1 MRNRDRFRGCLC
13 GGAVGDALG
22 YPVKDAED
30 SEIFRRWGENGITEY
45 APDEGGVAEVSAN
58 TQLTLY
64 TANALLAAS
73 TARRVTG
80 EKTRPY
86 RQYLIDCYRDWY
98 RAQEKNDGVASAGTC
113 AWLCGIP
120 ELNDSRAPD
129 IVCAEV
135 LSGDRYGSVRNP
147 VNAEQGSGGLT
158 RVAPVGLFF
167 GSGEGQLPKIDLL
180 AAEAAA
186 ITHGHELGYLPA
198 AVLAHIVHLGAYCEA
213 DLEDAI
219 GDAMETVGDLF
230 PDAVRWNELE
240 ALVDRA
246 VELADEDLDDLDAI
260 RELGQGGNADEV
272 LAVALYCALKYRDD
286 FGRAM
291 VAAVNHSGDS
301 AATGAV
307 TGTVLG
313 AFLGVRAS
321 PLKYIRGLEMLDVLA
336 ETADDLFDGC
346 RPDPATGKIPQE
358 WLEKYRIE
366 KTENEA

>member
-1 MRNRDRFRGCLC
+1 M
-13 GGAVGDALG
+13 
-22 YPVKDAED
+22 
-30 SEIFRRWGENGITEY
+30 
-45 APDEGGVAEVSAN
+45 
-58 TQLTLY
+58 
-64 TANALLAAS
+64 
-73 TARRVTG
+73 
-80 EKTRPY
+80 
-86 RQYLIDCYRDWY
+86 
-98 RAQEKNDGVASAGTC
+98 
-113 AWLCGIP
+113 
-120 ELNDSRAPD
+120 
-129 IVCAEV
+129 

-313 AFLGVRAS
+313 AFLGVRAI
-321 PLKYIRGLEMLDVLA
+321 PLKYIRGLEMLDVIA